1 MQKNYLVI
9 MKTQLMT
16 GASILVLFVG
26 ILGAAGEHHAEARG
40 MPIHNPNWAGIVAN
54 PTSQN
59 GHAPAYDGTV
69 KIVSPSKADSKNTLT
84 PSKADNSTPVQNNKN
99 VPSTQDTMK
108 TKPMQQK
115 INRENQLKSESAKI
129 ANDKAKANA
138 LVKANTHN
146 SNVLVHQKS
155 K

>member
-1 MQKNYLVI
+1 
-9 MKTQLMT
+9 MKTQLIT

-26 ILGAAGEHHAEARG
+26 LLGTAGEHNAEAKG
-40 MPIHNPNWAGIVAN
+40 MPIHNPNWASVAAN

-59 GHAPAYDGTV
+59 GHAPAHDGT
-69 KIVSPSKADSKNTLT
+69 KIVSSDKADSKNIST
-84 PSKADNSTPVQNNKN
+84 PSKIDNSTPVQNNKS
-99 VPSTQDTMK
+99 VPPTKDTMK

-115 INRENQLKSESAKI
+115 VNRENQLKSESAKI
-129 ANDKAKANA
+129 VSDKAKADA

-146 SNVLVHQKS
+146 SNVLVHQKP